1 MLRNRQNP
9 LIAEFEE
16 KFAHQVVNYDH
27 EHRLRYITRD
37 IMEKDGK
44 TLSFRDYLPDDVS
57 LYDRDCL
64 KKALRSELYSID
76 DVLKGRFAEEAAQR

>member
-16 KFAHQVVNYDH
+16 KFAHQVVNDDH
-27 EHRLRYITRD
+27 EHRLWYITRD

-44 TLSFRDYLPDDVS
+44 TLSFRDYLPVDVS
-57 LYDRDCL
+57 LYDRECL
-64 KKALRSELYSID
+64 KKALRLELYSID